1 MRISTWCTVLICAS
15 ALFMASCSTD
25 PNGPDGDTPGVGAF
39 NVDNAPAGTLIP
51 GQYIVVFKQGAGI
64 QGANVDVDALV
75 ADITSANGV
84 PSSNVI
90 FVYKTALRGFA
101 VGMTSEQA
109 FTMQKD
115 TRVLS
120 VEQDQVFRVTPTF
133 ASKQTEAV
141 QAQTTPWG
149 ITRIGGSASGVG
161 KVAWI
166 IDTGVD
172 LDHADLTVDITRSR
186 TFIKKGTDAKNAD
199 DLNGHGT
206 HVSGTIAAKDN
217 TLYVIGVAAG
227 ATVVPVKVLGRTGSG
242 TNSGVIAGVDYVA
255 SAGASGDVANMSLGG
270 GVSTTLDNA
279 VIGAANRGI
288 RMVLAAGNDGANA
301 GNSSPARANGTNI
314 YTISAIGSNDNF
326 QSWSNWGNPPVD
338 YAAPGASI
346 LSLWPGNLTNTISGT
361 SMAAP
366 HVAGVLL
373 LGAIV
378 TNGYATGDPD
388 GTADPIAHR

>member
-1 MRISTWCTVLICAS
+1 MRISTWCVVSICAL
-15 ALFMASCSTD
+15 AIFMASCTPD
-25 PNGPDGDTPGVGAF
+25 PTGPDRPPIGVF
-39 NVDNAPAGTLIP
+39 NIDDAPAGTPIP
-51 GQYIVVFKQGAGI
+51 GQYIVVLKSGSGI
-64 QGANVDVDALV
+64 QGAFVNVDAIV
-75 ADITSANGV
+75 ADLIAENNI
-84 PSSNVI
+84 PSSNVL
-90 FVYKTALRGFA
+90 FVYKTAILGFA
-101 VGMTSEQA
+101 VGMTAEQA
-109 FTMQKD
+109 STMQKD

-120 VEQDQVFRVTPTF
+120 IEQDQVFRVNPTF
-133 ASKQTEAV
+133 ASKESEAV
-141 QAQTTPWG
+141 QAQSTPWG

-172 LDHADLTVDITRSR
+172 LEHADLTVDATRGR
-186 TFIKKGTDAKNAD
+186 TFIKKGTDAKTSD

-206 HVSGTIAAKDN
+206 HVAGTIAAKDN
-217 TLYVIGVAAG
+217 ASYVIGVAAG
-227 ATVVPVKVLGRTGSG
+227 ATVVPVKVLGRNGSG
-242 TNSGVIAGVDYVA
+242 ANSGVIAGVDYVA

-270 GVSTTLDNA
+270 GASTSLDNA

-288 RMVLAAGNDGANA
+288 RMVLAAGNEGANA
-301 GNSSPARANGTNI
+301 ANSSPARANGTNI
-314 YTISAIGSNDNF
+314 YTISAIGSTDNF

-338 YAAPGASI
+338 YAAPGAGI
-346 LSLWPGNLTNTISGT
+346 LSLWPGNATNTLNGT